1 MIGQF
6 SGEQGLSHGA
16 AHLLECR
23 FATFIL
29 DRMGRIVSCG
39 EPGERIFAESPSRMI
54 GRGIAEF
61 IDGLCL
67 GGTSASY
74 NARYME
80 HLCAEAAWRKFA
92 ARDVTGQRFF
102 VELNLVA
109 IVADGQ
115 RLFLLNLRCPSPA
128 EESLPQSAEA
138 MSCHGQA

>member
-1 MIGQF
+1 MNGHF
-6 SGEQGLSHGA
+6 SGEQGRSHGA
-16 AHLLECR
+16 AHLMECK

-67 GGTSASY
+67 GGTSVSY

-80 HLCAEAAWRKFA
+80 HLCAEVAWRKFV

-102 VELNLVA
+102 VELNMVA

-115 RLFLLNLRCPSPA
+115 RLFLLNLRCPGQT
-128 EESLPQSAEA
+128 EESLPQSAKPTTY
-138 MSCHGQA
+138 HG

>member
-6 SGEQGLSHGA
+6 SREHGLSQGA
-16 AHLLECR
+16 AHLLECK

-54 GRGIAEF
+54 GKGIAEF

-67 GGTSASY
+67 GSTSASY
-74 NARYME
+74 SARYLE
-80 HLCAEAAWRKFA
+80 HLCAETAWRKFA

-115 RLFLLNLRCPSPA
+115 RLFLLNLRCPTQSDD
-128 EESLPQSAEA
+128 SLPQPTDLLA
-138 MSCHGQA
+138 CHG

>member
-1 MIGQF
+1 MIGAF
-6 SGEQGLSHGA
+6 SGEQGLSRGA

-39 EPGERIFAESPSRMI
+39 EPGERIFSQSSSHMI

-74 NARYME
+74 DARYLE
-80 HLCAEAAWRKFA
+80 HLCAEVAWRKFA
-92 ARDVTGQRFF
+92 ARDVTRQRFF
-102 VELNLVA
+102 VELNLVG

-115 RLFLLNLRCPSPA
+115 RLFLLNLRCPTQA
-128 EESLPQSAEA
+128 EESLPYPAEA
-138 MSCHGQA
+138 MTCRG

>member
-1 MIGQF
+1 MIGQL
-6 SGEQGLSHGA
+6 SDEHGLSQGA
-16 AHLLECR
+16 ARLLECK

-67 GGTSASY
+67 SGTSASY
-74 NARYME
+74 NARYLE
-80 HLCAEAAWRKFA
+80 HLCAELAWRKYP

-115 RLFLLNLRCPSPA
+115 RLFLLNLRCPTQA
-128 EESLPQSAEA
+128 DDSLPQTADLMA
-138 MSCHGQA
+138 CHG